1 MREIQIRD
9 AINEAMSEEMER
21 DADVFLI
28 GQEVGAYN
36 GAYKC
41 SRGMLERFGAERVI
55 DSPIAENGCAGL
67 GIGAAFMGLRPIVE
81 FMTFNF
87 SLVAIDQLLNTAA
100 KARMMSG
107 GQLNVP
113 IVFRGANGAALQ
125 LGASHANSFESFY
138 AYTPGLIVIAPSNAY
153 DMKGLLKSAIR
164 DDNPVVFLESELTY
178 GVRGAVPEDEYLL
191 PIGKAEIKQPGSDLT
206 VISWSKNVFLAMDV
220 ANELKKEGI
229 SVEVVDLRTL
239 RPLDQETL
247 LQSVAKTHRA
257 LIIQEQH
264 SVASYG
270 AYLSHL
276 INHEIFDQLDAP
288 VELVSSLEAGMPYA
302 RSIESII
309 LPSKERAIAAA
320 KTVLQG
326 FL

>member
-9 AINEAMSEEMER
+9 AINEAMSEEIER
-21 DADVFLI
+21 DPDVFLI
-28 GQEVGAYN
+28 GQEVGAYD

-41 SRGMLERFGAERVI
+41 SRGMLDRFGAQRVV
-55 DSPIAENGCAGL
+55 DTPIAENGCAGL
-67 GIGAAFMGLRPIVE
+67 GIGAAIMGLRPIVE

-100 KARMMSG
+100 KARLMSG
-107 GQLNVP
+107 GQLQVP

-125 LGASHANSFESFY
+125 LGASHANSLEGFF
-138 AYTPGLIVIAPSNAY
+138 AYTPGLIVIAPATAY

-164 DDNPVVFLESELTY
+164 DDNPVIFLESELTY
-178 GVRGAVPEDEYLL
+178 GMRGVVPENEYLL
-191 PIGKAEIKQPGSDLT
+191 PIGKAEVKQTGKDLT
-206 VISWSKNVFLAMDV
+206 LISWSKNVYLAL
-220 ANELKKEGI
+220 ELAAELEKEGV
-229 SVEVVDLRTL
+229 SAEVVDLRTL

-247 LQSVAKTHRA
+247 LESVAKTHRA

-264 SVASYG
+264 SMASYG

-288 VELVSSLEAGMPYA
+288 VGLVSSLESGMPYS
-302 RSIESII
+302 RSIEAIV
-309 LPSKERAIAAA
+309 LPSKERALEAAR
-320 KTVLQG
+320 KVLEG
-326 FL
+326 AF

>member
-21 DADVFLI
+21 DPDVFLI
-28 GQEVGAYN
+28 GQEVGAYD

-41 SRGMLERFGAERVI
+41 SRGMLERFGTQRVV
-55 DSPIAENGCAGL
+55 DAPIAENGCAGL
-67 GIGAAFMGLRPIVE
+67 GVGAAIMGLRPIVE

-100 KARMMSG
+100 KARLMSG
-107 GQLNVP
+107 GQLQVP

-125 LGASHANSFESFY
+125 LGASHANSLEGFF
-138 AYTPGLIVIAPSNAY
+138 AYTPGLIVIAPATAY

-164 DDNPVVFLESELTY
+164 DDNPVIFLESELTY
-178 GVRGAVPEDEYLL
+178 DMRGVVPENEYLL
-191 PIGKAEIKQPGSDLT
+191 PIGKAEVKQTGKDLT
-206 VISWSKNVFLAMDV
+206 LISWSKNVYLAL
-220 ANELKKEGI
+220 ELAAELEKEGV
-229 SVEVVDLRTL
+229 SAEVVDLRTL

-247 LQSVAKTHRA
+247 LESVAKTHRA

-264 SVASYG
+264 SMASYG

-288 VELVSSLEAGMPYA
+288 VGLVSSLESGMPYS
-302 RSIESII
+302 RSIEAIV
-309 LPSKERAIAAA
+309 LPSKERALEAAR
-320 KTVLQG
+320 KVLEG
-326 FL
+326 AF

>member
-1 MREIQIRD
+1 
-9 AINEAMSEEMER
+9 
-21 DADVFLI
+21 
-28 GQEVGAYN
+28 
-36 GAYKC
+36 
-41 SRGMLERFGAERVI
+41 
-55 DSPIAENGCAGL
+55 
-67 GIGAAFMGLRPIVE
+67 
-81 FMTFNF
+81 
-87 SLVAIDQLLNTAA
+87 
-100 KARMMSG
+100 
-107 GQLNVP
+107 
-113 IVFRGANGAALQ
+113 
-125 LGASHANSFESFY
+125 
-138 AYTPGLIVIAPSNAY
+138 
-153 DMKGLLKSAIR
+153 
-164 DDNPVVFLESELTY
+164 
-178 GVRGAVPEDEYLL
+178 
-191 PIGKAEIKQPGSDLT
+191 
-206 VISWSKNVFLAMDV
+206 MDV